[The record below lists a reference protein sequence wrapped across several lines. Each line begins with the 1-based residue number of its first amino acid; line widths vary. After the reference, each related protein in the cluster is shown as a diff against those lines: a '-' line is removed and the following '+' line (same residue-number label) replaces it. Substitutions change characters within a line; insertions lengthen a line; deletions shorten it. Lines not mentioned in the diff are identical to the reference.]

1 MSEKIKNIELKT
13 FYEDGTIE
21 TKEFDNFVCIGI
33 SVDQK
38 ENRIDVKVIN
48 RLDEIYHAH
57 VAIKQMKKVIEG
69 IEKSIETC
77 PIEKMAF
84 DITSQIF
91 SIFEE
96 EGLEGIKKA
105 YKNNELNITE
115 DDYNHALKVFKNAP
129 RPEVKKNGKK

>member
-13 FYEDGTIE
+13 FYEDGTID

-38 ENRIDVKVIN
+38 ENRIDVKVTN

-77 PIEKMAF
+77 PIEKFAF

-96 EGLEGIKKA
+96 EGLQGIKKA

-115 DDYNHALKVFKNAP
+115 DEYKYLLKTFKNVR
-129 RPEVKKNGKK
+129 RPEVRKE

>member
-13 FYEDGTIE
+13 FYEDGTID
-21 TKEFDNFVCIGI
+21 TKEFDNFVCIGM

-38 ENRIDVKVIN
+38 ENRIDVKVTN
-48 RLDEIYHAH
+48 RLDEIYYAH
-57 VAIKQMKKVIEG
+57 VAIQQMKKVITR

-96 EGLEGIKKA
+96 EGLEGIKER
-105 YKNNELNITE
+105 YKNKELNITDE
-115 DDYNHALKVFKNAP
+115 DYKHTLEVFKNVR
-129 RPEVKKNGKK
+129 RPEVRKE

>member
-38 ENRIDVKVIN
+38 EDRIDVKVTN
-48 RLDEIYHAH
+48 RLNEIYHAH
-57 VAIKQMKKVIEG
+57 IAIKQMKKVIEG

-77 PIEKMAF
+77 PIEKLAF

-91 SIFEE
+91 SIFEN

-105 YKNNELNITE
+105 YKNNELKITKDE
-115 DDYNHALKVFKNAP
+115 YKHLLKTFKNVR
-129 RPEVKKNGKK
+129 RPEVRKT

>member
-1 MSEKIKNIELKT
+1 MSKKIKNIELKT
-13 FYEDGTIE
+13 FYEDGTID
-21 TKEFDNFVCIGI
+21 TKEFNNFVCIGM

-38 ENRIDVKVIN
+38 ENRIDVKVTN
-48 RLDEIYHAH
+48 RLDEIYYAH
-57 VAIKQMKKVIEG
+57 VAIQQMKKVITC

-96 EGLEGIKKA
+96 EGLEGIKKR
-105 YKNNELNITE
+105 YKNKELNITDE
-115 DDYNHALKVFKNAP
+115 DYKHTLEVFKNVP
-129 RPEVKKNGKK
+129 RPEVRKE

>member
-1 MSEKIKNIELKT
+1 MSKDIKNIELKEI
-13 FYEDGTIE
+13 YEDGTME
-21 TKEFDNFVCIGI
+21 KREFDNFVCIGI

-77 PIEKMAF
+77 PIEKFAF

-115 DDYNHALKVFKNAP
+115 DEYKHLLKTFKNVR
-129 RPEVKKNGKK
+129 RPEVRKE